1 MKKQTIPLLILI
13 TCLFASFL
21 LGFFLGRNV
30 NHTPVQLNAAAEAV
44 SPTDSAGVSARIQ
57 SLPEDTTQPPETE
70 PAGPI
75 DLNTATLE
83 ELTTLP
89 GIGPVL
95 AQRIL
100 DYRREHGDFTS
111 VEGLLGV
118 SGIGEKRLE
127 ALLGL
132 VTVE

>member
-100 DYRREHGDFTS
+100 DFRQEHGDFTS
-111 VEGLLGV
+111 VEGLLSV